1 MNRQPESRCEELDV
15 HGLRY
20 NVRRWGDPDAPL
32 VFFLH
37 GWMDAS
43 PTFQFV
49 VEALK
54 LEWHVVAPD
63 WRGFGATAW
72 LGKPYWFPDYYADLD
87 VLLAHYSPGRPA
99 RLVGHSM
106 GANVASNYAAL
117 RPESVA
123 QVAMLDF
130 LGLPSTNPEEA
141 APRLRAWLDGFTRDP
156 RMRVHD
162 DHDAF
167 ARRLV
172 QANPKL
178 APEQAAFLSRHLGRT
193 RDDGRVEMAADAWHK
208 MRSPTL
214 YRIEEAMESWRAVNA
229 PVLMLIADQGYVHDR
244 LDAGE
249 YQRRL
254 ACFRNARVVTIR
266 DSRHNVQHDQPE
278 QVAAAL
284 EEFLTRD

>member
-1 MNRQPESRCEELDV
+1 MKRQPESWCEPLDV

-20 NVRRWGDPDAPL
+20 NVRRWGNPDAPL

-49 VEALK
+49 VEALQH
-54 LEWHVVAPD
+54 EWHVVAPD
-63 WRGFGATAW
+63 WRGFGATEW
-72 LGKPYWFPDYYADLD
+72 LGKPYWFPDYYSDLD
-87 VLLAHYSPGRPA
+87 VLLAHYSPDRPA

-106 GANVASNYAAL
+106 GANIASNYAAL
-117 RPESVA
+117 RPDRVA
-123 QVAMLDF
+123 QIAMLDF
-130 LGLPSTNPEEA
+130 LGLPSTKPEDA
-141 APRLRAWLDGFTRDP
+141 APRLRVWLDGFRRDP

-172 QANPKL
+172 EANPKL
-178 APEQAAFLSRHLGRT
+178 SAGQAEFLSHHLGRI

-214 YRIEEAMESWRAVNA
+214 YRIEEAMAFWRAIEA
-229 PVLMLIADQGYVHDR
+229 PVLMLIADLGYVHDR
-244 LDAGE
+244 LDDDE
-249 YQRRL
+249 CRRRL
-254 ACFRNARVVTIR
+254 ACFRNASVVTIR
-266 DSRHNVQHDQPE
+266 DARHNVQHDQPE
-278 QVAAAL
+278 QVAVAL
-284 EEFLTRD
+284 EKFLSRD